1 MNETATRRVVLK
13 DIFSGITVTNS
24 NTRNGGNSMKRITA
38 ALGLGI
44 LALALLGWGLMVQW
58 PGASVSQA
66 APLTP
71 VEVADSVTSFRD
83 GGLVEAVAEEVM
95 TAPTPVLDDPLALAY
110 AEEQLLIELYEQVS
124 PSVVYVGVTTSG
136 LTGSGSGS
144 GFVWDTEGHIV
155 TNNHVVESAS
165 RIEVKF
171 ADDTTAEAELV
182 GRDPDN
188 DLAVI
193 KVDVPVSRL
202 HPVELGDSDALRV
215 GQQAI
220 AIGNPFG
227 FEQTMTTG
235 IVSALGRVVRQQS
248 GFSLPQ
254 LIQTDAAINPG
265 NSGGPLLDSHGR
277 VIGVT
282 TLIYSNSG
290 TNAGVGFAVPVNTVK
305 RVVPSLIGTGRY
317 ADPWLGIQGTSI
329 TSLLAEELDLP
340 VEQGVL
346 VQTVVQDGPAAKAGL
361 QGGVRQ
367 VRVESALLAT
377 DGDIIVAID
386 SVSVQD
392 MDDLVVYLADKSVGE
407 RVTLTVLR
415 DGAKRSVKVTLGE
428 RPAS

>member
-1 MNETATRRVVLK
+1 
-13 DIFSGITVTNS
+13 
-24 NTRNGGNSMKRITA
+24 MKRLTNFRA
-38 ALGLGI
+38 WTV
-44 LALALLGWGLMVQW
+44 LALAIVLI
-58 PGASVSQA
+58 GALA
-66 APLTP
+66 LTMP
-71 VEVADSVTSFRD
+71 RVRPSEA
-83 GGLVEAVAEEVM
+83 AVALGIEEGA
-95 TAPTPVLDDPLALAY
+95 TPTSVPDDPLAAAY
-110 AEEQLLIELYEQVS
+110 AEEQLFIELYERVS
-124 PSVVYVGVTTSG
+124 PSVVYIAITTG
-136 LTGSGSGS
+136 RLGESGSGS

-155 TNNHVVESAS
+155 TNNHVVERAR
-165 RIEVKF
+165 RIEVTF
-171 ADDTTAEAELV
+171 ADGTTAEAELV
-182 GRDPDN
+182 STDPDS

-193 KVDVPVSRL
+193 KVDVPASRL

-215 GQQAI
+215 GQRAI

-235 IVSALGRVVRQQS
+235 IVSGLGRVVRQQS

-254 LIQTDAAINPG
+254 LVQTDAAINPG

-290 TNAGVGFAVPVNTVK
+290 TNAGVGFAVPVDTVK

-329 TSLLAEELDLP
+329 TSLLAEEFDLP

-361 QGGVRQ
+361 QGGGRQ
-367 VRVESALLAT
+367 VRFESALLAT

-386 SVSVQD
+386 GVSVQD
-392 MDDLVVYLADKSVGE
+392 MDDLIVYLADKSVGQ

-415 DGAKRSVKVTLGE
+415 DGRQQRIQVTLGE
-428 RPAS
+428 RPAGE

>member
-1 MNETATRRVVLK
+1 MRKNIV
-13 DIFSGITVTNS
+13 
-24 NTRNGGNSMKRITA
+24 
-38 ALGLGI
+38 ALGLG
-44 LALALLGWGLMVQW
+44 LLVVALLGWGLMVQW
-58 PGASVSQA
+58 PRVGVSEA
-66 APLTP
+66 APFAP
-71 VEVADSVTSFRD
+71 VEVAASATSLRT
-83 GGLVEAVAEEVM
+83 GGLAETDVERVVA
-95 TAPTPVLDDPLALAY
+95 TPTSLPDDPLALAY
-110 AEEQLLIELYEQVS
+110 AEEQLFIELYERVS
-124 PSVVYVGVTTSG
+124 PSVVYVAVTTSG

-155 TNNHVVESAS
+155 TNNHVVERAS
-165 RIEVKF
+165 HIEVRF
-171 ADDTTAEAELV
+171 ADDTTAEAKVV

-193 KVDVPVSRL
+193 KVDVPASRL

-215 GQQAI
+215 GQWTI

-235 IVSALGRVVRQQS
+235 IVSGLGRMVRQES

-282 TLIYSNSG
+282 TLIFSNSG

-305 RVVPSLIGTGRY
+305 RVVPSLMTAGRY
-317 ADPWLGIQGTSI
+317 ADPWLGIQGTGI
-329 TSLLAEELDLP
+329 TSPLAKSLNLP

-346 VQTVVQDGPAAKAGL
+346 VQTVVQGGPAAKAGL
-361 QGGVRQ
+361 RGGDRQ
-367 VRVESALLAT
+367 VSFEGTFVTAG
-377 DGDIIVAID
+377 GDVITAID
-386 SVSVQD
+386 GVAMKD
-392 MDDLVVYLADKSVGE
+392 MDDLIVYLADHTSVGQK
-407 RVTLTVLR
+407 VTLTVLR
-415 DGAKRSVKVTLGE
+415 NGVKRTIEVTLRE

>member
-1 MNETATRRVVLK
+1 
-13 DIFSGITVTNS
+13 
-24 NTRNGGNSMKRITA
+24 MKRTVV

-44 LALALLGWGLMVQW
+44 LVLSLLGWGLIVQW
-58 PGASVSQA
+58 PGVGTSEAVPLSPVKVAASA
-66 APLTP
+66 TFLH
-71 VEVADSVTSFRD
+71 D
-83 GGLVEAVAEEVM
+83 GGLVEADAEEVVA
-95 TAPTPVLDDPLALAY
+95 TPTPVLDDPLALAY
-110 AEEQLLIELYEQVS
+110 AEEQLLIKLYERVS
-124 PSVVYVGVTTSG
+124 PSVVYIVVKTGG

-165 RIEVKF
+165 RIEVRF

-193 KVDVPVSRL
+193 KVDVPAGRL
-202 HPVELGDSDALRV
+202 HPVQLGDSDALQV
-215 GQQAI
+215 GQLAI

-227 FEQTMTTG
+227 FDQTMTTG
-235 IVSALGRVVRQQS
+235 IVSGLGRVVRQQS

-290 TNAGVGFAVPVNTVK
+290 SNAGVGFAVPVNTVK
-305 RVVPSLIGTGRY
+305 RVVPSLMTTGRY

-329 TSLLAEELDLP
+329 TSLLAEELGLA

-346 VQTVVQDGPAAKAGL
+346 VQTVVQGGPAAKAGL
-361 QGGVRQ
+361 QGGNRQ
-367 VRVESALLAT
+367 VRIEDTFMAT
-377 DGDIIVAID
+377 GGDIILAID
-386 SVSVQD
+386 GVSVQD
-392 MDDLVVYLADKSVGE
+392 MDDLIVYLADTSVGQ

-415 DGAKRSVKVTLGE
+415 NGRQQRIEVRLGE
-428 RPAS
+428 RPAGE

>member
-1 MNETATRRVVLK
+1 
-13 DIFSGITVTNS
+13 
-24 NTRNGGNSMKRITA
+24 MKRTIV

-44 LALALLGWGLMVQW
+44 LVLALLGWGLTVRW
-58 PGASVSQA
+58 PGVNLSEAASL
-66 APLTP
+66 APVKVAVGATSLGNGRP
-71 VEVADSVTSFRD
+71 VEASAGEIVAT
-83 GGLVEAVAEEVM
+83 
-95 TAPTPVLDDPLALAY
+95 PTPSPVVTGEGRVGVDDPLALAY
-110 AEEQLLIELYEQVS
+110 AEEQLFTELYQRVS
-124 PSVVYVGVTTSG
+124 PSVVYIAVTTGGFSG
-136 LTGSGSGS
+136 GGSGS
-144 GFVWDTEGHIV
+144 GFVWDTKGHIV

-165 RIEVKF
+165 RIEVTF
-171 ADDTTAEAELV
+171 ADGTTAKAELV
-182 GRDPDN
+182 GADADN

-193 KVDVPVSRL
+193 KVNVPASRL

-215 GQQAI
+215 GQRAI

-235 IVSALGRVVRQQS
+235 IVSGLGRVVRQES

-290 TNAGVGFAVPVNTVK
+290 TNAGVGFAVPVSIVK
-305 RVVPSLIGTGRY
+305 RVVPSLIDTGRY
-317 ADPWLGIQGTSI
+317 ADSWLGIQGVSI
-329 TSLLAEELDLP
+329 TSLLAEELNLP

-361 QGGVRQ
+361 QGGNRQ
-367 VRVESALLAT
+367 VSFDGTFLT
-377 DGDIIVAID
+377 TGGDIIVAID
-386 SVSVQD
+386 GTAVQD
-392 MDDLVVYLADKSVGE
+392 MDNLIVYLANKTVGQK
-407 RVTLTVLR
+407 VTLTVLR
-415 DGAKRSVKVTLGE
+415 NGVKRTIEVTLVE